1 MLREAVGPDFSSW
14 VGLQTPS
21 ENAGHDMDVWAPSLM
36 VQGGVYYL
44 YYAVPYEPSTGAEAV
59 IGLATSSTPYGPW
72 TDKGYVVSSWTAA
85 NTAPPASGN
94 GWNFSAS
101 TTWNGIDP
109 APFADASGNW
119 WMAFGSFQD
128 GIHLMQLNPATGL
141 PLTPGLAT
149 YPVIAARGAGKEG
162 SFLYPFVMNGT
173 QYYYYFASINVC
185 CSGTSPYRIIVGRST
200 SPQGPYVDRG
210 GLSLS
215 SGGGT
220 ILLSTHGNIVGPGG
234 ESVFTDTVGGVAT
247 PTLVYHYYD
256 NNNAGTPT
264 LGINRLGFTADG
276 WPYVE

>member
-1 MLREAVGPDFSSW
+1 
-14 VGLQTPS
+14 
-21 ENAGHDMDVWAPSLM
+21 
-36 VQGGVYYL
+36 
-44 YYAVPYEPSTGAEAV
+44 
-59 IGLATSSTPYGPW
+59 
-72 TDKGYVVSSWTAA
+72 
-85 NTAPPASGN
+85 
-94 GWNFSAS
+94 
-101 TTWNGIDP
+101 
-109 APFADASGNW
+109 
-119 WMAFGSFQD
+119 
-128 GIHLMQLNPATGL
+128 MQLNPATGL

-149 YPVIAARGAGKEG
+149 YPVIAARGAGEEG
-162 SFLYPFVMNGT
+162 SFLYPFVVNGT
-173 QYYYYFASINVC
+173 QYYYYFASINIC
-185 CSGTSPYRIIVGRST
+185 CSATSPYRIIVGRST
-200 SPQGPYVDRG
+200 NPQGPYVDRG